1 MRRSLILLLTCVL
14 GGVVRADAQ
23 EHGRVGVTM
32 GYPAAVGILWHVSDR
47 VALRPE
53 FSFSQADSSSESIIA
68 STTDFWSVG
77 TGISALVFAP
87 VRDNLR
93 TYAAPRFSYA
103 RTHGEGDVTRST
115 TTSYSIAGMF
125 GAHYSLGRH
134 FAAFG
139 EVGFGYSRQTGSV
152 TGTVSSTQVRITS
165 RGNSV
170 GTRTGVG
177 VVLYF

>member
-1 MRRSLILLLTCVL
+1 MRRSLILLVTCFL
-14 GGVVRADAQ
+14 GGAVRADAQ
-23 EHGRVGVTM
+23 AHGRLGVTM
-32 GYPAAVGILWHVSDR
+32 GYPAAIGILWHVSDR

-53 FSFSQADSSSESIIA
+53 FSFSQSDSSSESIVSA
-68 STTDFWSVG
+68 TTDFWSLG
-77 TGISALVFAP
+77 TGISALFFSP
-87 VRDNLR
+87 VSDNLR
-93 TYAAPRFSYA
+93 TYVAPRFSYV
-103 RTHGEGDVTRST
+103 RTHGEGDVTKST

-125 GAHYSLGRH
+125 GGQYSLGRR

-139 EVGFGYSRQTGSV
+139 EVGFGYSRQTGTATS
-152 TGTVSSTQVRITS
+152 TVVSTEVRTTN